1 MNESCAMM
9 KLRRAE
15 ERHRLHLGEQSL
27 WLSFFPSGTSD
38 PLARGFGSL
47 TTLNEGLLAPEG
59 NMLAYSRRG
68 AERITYVVKGTLLH
82 NDRENYS
89 RLMHAGDFERASVD
103 HSDHVSYVNASARV
117 QLHVLQFCLLGQDK
131 RGPRRETEQKSFPT
145 ADRQSPFCLVGSGDG
160 RRGSLRLDRDASI
173 YSCMIGAGETVVHAL
188 AAGRIAWLQVLRG
201 GVALGDTTLGSG
213 DGAGITRASTLVMSA
228 QVDTEIL
235 LFDLE
240 GLRLS
245 VDDRD
250 EEEPPRAMAQ
260 AVA

>member
-1 MNESCAMM
+1 MM

-47 TTLNEGLLAPEG
+47 ATLNEGLLPPEG
-59 NMLAYSRRG
+59 NMFAYSRRG
-68 AERITYVVKGTLLH
+68 AERITYVVKGTLQH
-82 NDRENYS
+82 NDRLNYS
-89 RLMHAGDFERASVD
+89 RLMHTGDFERANVD
-103 HSDHVSYVNASARV
+103 HSDHVSYVNASTNT
-117 QLHVLQFCLLGQDK
+117 QLHVLQFCLLGADR
-131 RGPRRETEQKSFPT
+131 RGQHRETEQKSFPT
-145 ADRQSPFCLVGSGDG
+145 AERESPLCLIGSGDG
-160 RRGSLRLDRDASI
+160 RHGSLRLDRDASI
-173 YSCMIGAGETVVHAL
+173 YSCLIRAGQTVVHPL
-188 AAGRIAWLQVLRG
+188 APGRIAWLQVLRG

-213 DGAGITRASTLVMSA
+213 DGAGITRASTLLMSA
-228 QVDTEIL
+228 QMDTEIL

-240 GLRLS
+240 GAALRSS

-250 EEEPPRAMAQ
+250 ERQSFA